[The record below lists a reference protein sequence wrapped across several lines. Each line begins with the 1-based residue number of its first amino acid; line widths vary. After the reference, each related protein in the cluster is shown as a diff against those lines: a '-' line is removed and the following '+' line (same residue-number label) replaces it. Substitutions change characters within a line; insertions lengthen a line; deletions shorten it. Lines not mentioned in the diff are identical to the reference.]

1 LTAADGGGS
10 KIFGKRS
17 MGSTIGSPVF
27 LKIVD
32 AVVGL
37 RVAEEEET
45 LGVDLTQHGE
55 KAYNDQ
61 EHCI

>member
-1 LTAADGGGS
+1 
-10 KIFGKRS
+10 